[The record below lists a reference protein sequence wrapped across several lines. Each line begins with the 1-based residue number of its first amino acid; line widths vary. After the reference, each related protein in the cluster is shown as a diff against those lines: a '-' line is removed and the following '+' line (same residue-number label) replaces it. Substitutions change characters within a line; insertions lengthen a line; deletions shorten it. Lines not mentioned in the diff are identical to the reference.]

1 MNEKIKL
8 RYGVDEK
15 LPFSDTFFY
24 GLQWL
29 AVSLPTIVVLGQIVA
44 NLHFSDPQ
52 AQVNYMQKIFFVMA
66 LSMLLQL
73 FLDTA
78 CRLSSG
84 QLLFFWLLLQPVRAQ
99 V

>member
-15 LPFSDTFFY
+15 LPFWDTFFY

-73 FLDTA
+73 FFGH
-78 CRLSSG
+78 RLPAVVGPASKIG
-84 QLLFFWLLLQPVRAQ
+84 RAH